1 MIKVMLVDDEPIER
15 EGISLILSKNRSNF
29 EVVAEA
35 RNGKEAVERAL
46 TSKPDLVFMDIKMP
60 EFDGIEAI
68 RRIVPSLPNTKF
80 IMVSAFDTF
89 DYARE
94 AMKFGIKEYLLKPSK
109 VSEVVEAF
117 DRMVEEIASEKQ
129 QVTETNQINRRLER
143 VHSFIE
149 RDFIVSLIMDHVHEF
164 DQGEWDEWL
173 GLELK
178 HKKGFAAVFSFE
190 SDRLHPDREEKSR
203 WYRMLKQV
211 LHEHSASCFIGPLT
225 GFQVPVLVLFTDLEK
240 EDDEIRHDFARSILH
255 QVQKKVE
262 QCRLYAGIGMVVSN
276 VNHFSNSY
284 KEAIYALELVHNH
297 RSATYLVYNE
307 RLKQKRKELI
317 PFEIEKELVGAI
329 KKGDMQ
335 KGLQMFESYFQS
347 IQQATDFQVK
357 LVQKAM
363 DDFFIVL
370 TRSVKEL
377 GFDGPIQ
384 VGLGQLETTM
394 QIKEVAKSQLI
405 DITEQLGEWR
415 ANGMRALLVQA
426 KEYIDSNYHKA
437 ISLEQVAEEI
447 GISSYYLSKLFK
459 DRFQVTFIEYL
470 KNTRIQKAIELLLD
484 GNMPL
489 KEIALNV
496 GYKDPNYFST
506 AFKKEVGLSPRDYR
520 NKYHQ

>member
-1 MIKVMLVDDEPIER
+1 MLVDDEPIER
-15 EGISLILSKNRSNF
+15 EGISLMLSKNRSNF

-35 RNGKEAVERAL
+35 QNGKEAVERAL
-46 TSKPDLVFMDIKMP
+46 TSRPDLIFMDIKMP

-68 RRIVPSLPNTKF
+68 RKIVPELPNTKF
-80 IMVSAFDTF
+80 IMVSAYDTF
-89 DYARE
+89 EYARE

-109 VSEVVEAF
+109 VIEVLEAF
-117 DRMVEEIASEKQ
+117 DRTVEEIESEKKR
-129 QVTETNQINRRLER
+129 VTETKQVNRRLER
-143 VHSFIE
+143 VHSLIE

-173 GLELK
+173 GLELE

-190 SDRLHPDREEKSR
+190 SDKLHPDREEKSR
-203 WYRMLKQV
+203 WYRILKQV
-211 LHEHSASCFIGPLT
+211 LHEQSRPSCFIGPLT
-225 GFQVPVLVLFTDLEK
+225 GFQVPVLVLFTEHEK
-240 EDDEIRHDFARSILH
+240 EDDEIRQDFVRVILH
-255 QVQKKVE
+255 QVQKKIE
-262 QCRLYAGIGMVVSN
+262 ECRLYAGVGMVVSN

-284 KEAIYALELVHNH
+284 KEAIYALELVLSH

-317 PFEIEKELVGAI
+317 PFEVEKELVEAV

-347 IQQATDFQVK
+347 VQQAADFQVK
-357 LVQKAM
+357 LVQKALE
-363 DDFFIVL
+363 DFFIVL
-370 TRSVKEL
+370 TRSMKEL
-377 GFDGPIQ
+377 GFDGHIQ

-394 QIKEVAKSQLI
+394 QIKEVARSQLI
-405 DITEQLGEWR
+405 NITEQLGEWR
-415 ANGMRALLVQA
+415 ANGIRALLLQA

-437 ISLEQVAEEI
+437 ISLEQVAQEI
-447 GISSYYLSKLFK
+447 GLSSYYLSKLFK
-459 DRFQVTFIEYL
+459 ERFQVTFMEYL
-470 KNTRIQKAIELLLD
+470 KNARMQKAIELLLG

-506 AFKKEVGLSPRDYR
+506 AFKKEIGVSPREYR
-520 NKYHQ
+520 NKYHK